1 MAPGFPGRNLAMP
14 QLCRDLAAHP
24 RRPVGRPTVKL
35 RTLAASV
42 LAIAGLCACVPVRM
56 GSATLAVRES
66 PVQAARPFDL
76 IDSQLKT
83 SLIYS
88 GCETGPATLGPVASL
103 DATLIPSDEYVQE
116 GRRAQ
121 ALIEPYRFT
130 IRLSNGPHRGETVQ
144 VTVPSGFVSDFHSTP
159 DGAVAATLSIRRAL
173 EAAVVHDWLYA
184 VGRHGDEAQREMVD
198 QVYSDILAFYGV
210 DGGTNWT
217 VSTAVRWNGARN
229 FGAAEELRF
238 YNRCFYGWCS
248 GEAAA
253 LRQSPVVSLSDDP
266 GLRQRLWDLTVC
278 IRRPETP

>member
-1 MAPGFPGRNLAMP
+1 MNMRI
-14 QLCRDLAAHP
+14 LAA
-24 RRPVGRPTVKL
+24 G
-35 RTLAASV
+35 A
-42 LAIAGLCACVPVRM
+42 LAIAALSACVPARL
-56 GSATLAVRES
+56 GSAALASRES

-76 IDSQLKT
+76 IDSQLKA
-83 SLIYS
+83 SVVFA
-88 GCETGPATLGPVASL
+88 GCKAGLAASGPVTNL

-130 IRLSNGPHRGETVQ
+130 IRLSNGPHRNETVQ

-184 VGRHGDEAQREMVD
+184 VGRHGDEGQRELAD

-217 VSTAVRWNGARN
+217 VSTAIRWNGARS
-229 FGAAEELRF
+229 FGAPEELRF
-238 YNRCFYGWCS
+238 YNRCFYGWCRS
-248 GEAAA
+248 EDPSLFG
-253 LRQSPVVSLSDDP
+253 SPVVSLPDDP
-266 GLRQRLWDLTVC
+266 DLRQRLWDLTVC
-278 IRRPETP
+278 IQRPETP